1 MADLPLDYRAID
13 DTIHGRVRLATMA
26 YLSSAECADFGELR
40 ARTGVS
46 DGNLSVHLRKLED
59 AGYVAIEKRFE
70 GKKPVTTACLTEV
83 GREAWIAYLDR
94 MKAMLFGADP
104 PA

>member
-1 MADLPLDYRAID
+1 MADPPLDYRAID

-26 YLSSAECADFGELR
+26 YLSGAECADFADLR

-59 AGYVAIEKRFE
+59 AGYVTIEKRFE
-70 GKKPVTTACLTEV
+70 GKKPVTTACLTEA
-83 GREAWIAYLDR
+83 GREAWIVYLDR
-94 MKAMLFGADP
+94 MKAMLFGKDGG
-104 PA
+104 

>member
-1 MADLPLDYRAID
+1 MVDPPLDYRAID

-26 YLSSAECADFGELR
+26 YLSGAECADFADLR

-59 AGYVAIEKRFE
+59 AGYVTIEKRFE
-70 GKKPVTTACLTEV
+70 GKKPVTTACLTDA
-83 GREAWIAYLDR
+83 GREAWIVYLDR
-94 MKAMLFGADP
+94 MKAMLFGDGAE
-104 PA
+104 

>member
-1 MADLPLDYRAID
+1 MADPPLDYRAID

-26 YLSSAECADFGELR
+26 YLSGAECADFADLR

-59 AGYVAIEKRFE
+59 AGYVSIEKRFE
-70 GKKPVTTACLTEV
+70 GKKPVTTACMTDV
-83 GREAWIAYLDR
+83 GREAWIVYLDR
-94 MKAMLFGADP
+94 MKAMLFGDGAE
-104 PA
+104 

>member
-1 MADLPLDYRAID
+1 MAEPPLDYRAID

-26 YLSSAECADFGELR
+26 YLSGAGCADFGDLR

-59 AGYVAIEKRFE
+59 AGYVRIEKRFE
-70 GKKPVTTACLTEV
+70 GKKPVTTACLTDA
-83 GREAWIAYLDR
+83 GREAWIVYLDR
-94 MKAMLFGADP
+94 MKAMLFGEDGG
-104 PA
+104 

>member
-1 MADLPLDYRAID
+1 MADPPLDYRAID

-26 YLSSAECADFGELR
+26 YLSGAECADFADLR

-59 AGYVAIEKRFE
+59 AGYVTIEKRFE
-70 GKKPVTTACLTEV
+70 GKKPVTTACLTDA
-83 GREAWIAYLDR
+83 GREAWIVYLDR
-94 MKAMLFGADP
+94 MKAMLFGDGAE
-104 PA
+104 

>member
-1 MADLPLDYRAID
+1 MADPPLDYRAID

-46 DGNLSVHLRKLED
+46 DGNLSVHLRKLE
-59 AGYVAIEKRFE
+59 GSVSIEKRFE
-70 GKKPVTTACLTEV
+70 GKKPVTTACLTEA
-83 GREAWIAYLDR
+83 GREAWIGYLDR
-94 MKAMLFGADP
+94 MRSMLFGEDEG
-104 PA
+104 

>member
-1 MADLPLDYRAID
+1 MADPPLDYRAID

-26 YLSSAECADFGELR
+26 YLSGAECADFADLR

-59 AGYVAIEKRFE
+59 AGYVTIEKRFE
-70 GKKPVTTACLTEV
+70 GKKPVPTACLTDA
-83 GREAWIAYLDR
+83 GREAWIVYLDR
-94 MKAMLFGADP
+94 MKAMLFGDGAE
-104 PA
+104 

>member
-1 MADLPLDYRAID
+1 VADPPLDYRAID

-26 YLSSAECADFGELR
+26 YLSGAECADFADLR

-59 AGYVAIEKRFE
+59 AGYVTIEKRFE
-70 GKKPVTTACLTEV
+70 GKKPVTTACLTDA
-83 GREAWIAYLDR
+83 GREAWIVYLDR
-94 MKAMLFGADP
+94 MKAMLFGDGAE
-104 PA
+104 

>member
-1 MADLPLDYRAID
+1 VADPPLDYRAID

-26 YLSSAECADFGELR
+26 YLSGAECADFADLR

-59 AGYVAIEKRFE
+59 AGYVTIEKRFE
-70 GKKPVTTACLTEV
+70 GKKPVTTACLTDA
-83 GREAWIAYLDR
+83 GREAWIVYLDR
-94 MKAMLFGADP
+94 MKAMLFGDDAE
-104 PA
+104 

>member
-1 MADLPLDYRAID
+1 MADPPLDYRAID

-26 YLSSAECADFGELR
+26 YLSGAECADFADLR

-59 AGYVAIEKRFE
+59 AGYVTIEKRFE
-70 GKKPVTTACLTEV
+70 GKKPITTACLTDA
-83 GREAWIAYLDR
+83 GREAWIVYLDR
-94 MKAMLFGADP
+94 MKAMLFGDDAE
-104 PA
+104 

>member
-1 MADLPLDYRAID
+1 MADPPLDYRAID

-26 YLSSAECADFGELR
+26 YLSGAECADFADLR

-59 AGYVAIEKRFE
+59 AGYVTIEKRFE
-70 GKKPVTTACLTEV
+70 GKKPVTTACLTEA
-83 GREAWIAYLDR
+83 GREAWIVYLDR
-94 MKAMLFGADP
+94 MKAMLFGEDGG
-104 PA
+104 

>member
-1 MADLPLDYRAID
+1 MDYRTID

-40 ARTGVS
+40 VRTGVS

-59 AGYVAIEKRFE
+59 AGYVRIEKRFE
-70 GKKPVTTACLTEV
+70 ARKPVTTACLTEA

-94 MKAMLFGADP
+94 MKAMLFGDEGA
-104 PA
+104 

>member
-1 MADLPLDYRAID
+1 MADPPLDYRAID

-26 YLSSAECADFGELR
+26 YLSGAECADFADLR

-59 AGYVAIEKRFE
+59 AGYVTIEKRFE
-70 GKKPVTTACLTEV
+70 GKKPVTTACLTDA
-83 GREAWIAYLDR
+83 GREAWIVYLDR
-94 MKAMLFGADP
+94 MKAMLFGDDAE
-104 PA
+104 

>member
-1 MADLPLDYRAID
+1 MADPPLDYRAID

-26 YLSSAECADFGELR
+26 YLSGAECADFADLR

-59 AGYVAIEKRFE
+59 AGYVTIEKRFE
-70 GKKPVTTACLTEV
+70 GKKLVTTACLTDA
-83 GREAWIAYLDR
+83 GREAWIVYLDR
-94 MKAMLFGADP
+94 MKAMLFGEDGG
-104 PA
+104 